1 MERIRSYFPELTPG
15 QHRQLE
21 LLGKGLAGWNE
32 KINVVSRKETSM
44 LEERHLLHSMAIA
57 RFITFQPGS
66 TIIDVGTGG
75 GLPGLPLAI
84 LFPECRF
91 TLLDSIGK
99 KIRVVSDLVRQ
110 TGLTNVTPVQERA
123 EQMIGSYDFVVSR
136 AVTAFPKFYA
146 WTRNLLT
153 PADRDDTHPGG
164 IIYLT
169 GGELAEELAG
179 FRGRVRIEPIR
190 QWFSEPF
197 FETKYVVYLPT
208 GVSGT

>member
-15 QHRQLE
+15 QLGQLE
-21 LLGKGLAGWNE
+21 QLAKGLAGWNE
-32 KINVVSRKETSM
+32 KINLVSRKETSM

-57 RFITFQPGS
+57 RFITFQPGT

-91 TLLDSIGK
+91 TLVDSIGK

-110 TGLTNVTPVQERA
+110 TGLTNVTAVQERA
-123 EQMIGSYDFVVSR
+123 EKLKGPFDFVVSR
-136 AVTAFPKFYA
+136 AVTAFPKFYE
-146 WTRNLLT
+146 WTANLLK
-153 PADRDDTHPGG
+153 PAAPSSEQPGG
-164 IIYLT
+164 IIYLK

-208 GVSGT
+208 GETGT